1 MGSDCRVG
9 PDIQVYDDGVGISV
23 LTVALPSHDTDVSR
37 ATFCQTDLVALGTLS
52 LDKGRIL
59 RKELSR
65 LTNENCGLKEKLTSK
80 EITLE
85 SLRDHKDTVRYF
97 TGMTDFMTQAAIFNF
112 VNTHLPFEMRRAP
125 SPFQVQSEH
134 PSATSCVY
142 ISRSTASKAVSY
154 THLTL
159 PTTAEV

>member
-85 SLRDHKDTVRYF
+85 SLRDHEDTVRYVK
-97 TGMTDFMTQAAIFNF
+97 GITDFMTLAAVFSFVSTHFLFDKRRSLSPVQA
-112 VNTHLPFEMRRAP
+112 E
-125 SPFQVQSEH
+125 SEH
-134 PSATSCVY
+134 PSATSCLQ
-142 ISRSTASKAVSY
+142 IHCLEGFPRNQES
-154 THLTL
+154 L
-159 PTTAEV
+159 P

>member
-85 SLRDHKDTVRYF
+85 SLTDHEHSVRYF
-97 TGMTDFMTQAAIFNF
+97 TGLTDFMTLVALSNPFSSEARP
-112 VNTHLPFEMRRAP
+112 LPFQALVFTLMHKSVITP
-125 SPFQVQSEH
+125 LLH
-134 PSATSCVY
+134 
-142 ISRSTASKAVSY
+142 ISVHDMSRDPQP
-154 THLTL
+154 LCF
-159 PTTAEV
+159 P